1 MLDRVIEM
9 VLIKELLCTSR
20 RKCVMPFRFHNSKLA
35 ATLLLSLVLAFG
47 STSMAA
53 SAAKKVSI
61 IFADFSERSGLLFVA
76 KDQGF
81 FAEHVLDADIVQ
93 VRGQYAPLT
102 SLFLM
107 LSR

>member
-1 MLDRVIEM
+1 
-9 VLIKELLCTSR
+9 
-20 RKCVMPFRFHNSKLA
+20 MPIRFHNSRLG
-35 ATLLLSLVLAFG
+35 ATLLLLLVLAVG
-47 STSMAA
+47 STAMAA
-53 SAAKKVSI
+53 SAAKKISI

-81 FAEHVLDADIVQ
+81 FAEHGLDADIVQ